1 MLIDY
6 AEFSLSWQVFM
17 FVFGCCLGSFFNVV
31 IHRIPHGK
39 SIVSPGSHCPQC
51 HQAISAYD
59 NIPLLSY
66 LLLRGRCRHCGVHI
80 PWRYPLVEFLGG
92 VMVVFLFRRYGWQPQ
107 FFVELFFCCCLFVI
121 FFIDLDTY
129 LIPDVISLPGIVVG
143 LATSFVSPRIGW
155 FDSLAGILLG
165 GGLFYA
171 IAIGYQWFRGQEGLG
186 GGDIKLLAMIG
197 AFLGWTGVVFT
208 ILLSSV
214 TGTVVGLIAMR
225 HSQKGLST
233 MLPFGP
239 FLVLGAV
246 CYLFWG
252 ETLLNWYWGIIS

>member
-1 MLIDY
+1 MIGH
-6 AEFSLSWQVFM
+6 AEFSSLWQVLM
-17 FVFGCCLGSFFNVV
+17 FGFGCCLGSFFNVV
-31 IHRIPHGK
+31 IYRLPHGK

-51 HQAISAYD
+51 QKAIAAYD

-66 LLLRGRCRHCGVHI
+66 VLLRGRCRHCGVHI
-80 PWRYPLVEFLGG
+80 PWRYPLVELLAG
-92 VMVVFLFRRYGWQPQ
+92 VMFVLLFRRYGWQVQ
-107 FFVELFFCCCLFVI
+107 FFVELFFACCLFVI

-129 LIPDVISLPGIVVG
+129 LIPDVISLPGILVG
-143 LATSFVSPRIGW
+143 FATSFVSPRLGW

-197 AFLGWTGVVFT
+197 AFMGWSGVVFT

-214 TGTVVGLIAMR
+214 TGAVVGLIAMQR
-225 HSQKGLST
+225 SQKGLST

-239 FLVLGAV
+239 FLVLGAI

-252 ETLLNWYWGIIS
+252 ETFLKWYWGTIS